1 MDGVE
6 QHHEL
11 LQKLHVG
18 IIVHAPD
25 TRIVFSNRR
34 ASELLGLSQDQMHG
48 KVALDPAWCFI
59 NEDGK
64 TVSPANYPVS
74 RVIATREPL
83 IDHVLGV
90 KQSDQHPIVWASVSA
105 FPEFDAMG
113 ELKQV
118 VVNFYEISQL
128 KKAEQTLKERATQLQ
143 FVLEGAELGFWDWN
157 IATGAV
163 DRNERWAVMLG
174 YSHAEIQQTTQQWSD
189 FVHPGDRE
197 RAWKSI
203 NSVLEGHSPIHKLE
217 YRMLH
222 KDGSIRWILDQ
233 ANVMQRDVEG
243 KPIRMCG
250 THADVT
256 ERKSLEEAV
265 ARQAQ
270 IDYLTGAFNRGHFM
284 ERAELELGRAVRY
297 GNELSIFMMDIDF
310 FKQIN
315 DRHGHKVGDSV
326 LKKLAEVCQVT
337 LRANDI
343 FGRLGGE
350 EFAVLLP
357 ETDKTSAV
365 EVAERLREAI
375 AHAKVPLEGGLPVQ
389 FTVSIG
395 VTSMSPMDGSMDE
408 LLHIADTALY
418 DAKNS
423 GRNKVCIAF
432 N

>member
-1 MDGVE
+1 
-6 QHHEL
+6 
-11 LQKLHVG
+11 
-18 IIVHAPD
+18 
-25 TRIVFSNRR
+25 
-34 ASELLGLSQDQMHG
+34 
-48 KVALDPAWCFI
+48 
-59 NEDGK
+59 
-64 TVSPANYPVS
+64 
-74 RVIATREPL
+74 
-83 IDHVLGV
+83 
-90 KQSDQHPIVWASVSA
+90 
-105 FPEFDAMG
+105 
-113 ELKQV
+113 
-118 VVNFYEISQL
+118 
-128 KKAEQTLKERATQLQ
+128 
-143 FVLEGAELGFWDWN
+143 
-157 IATGAV
+157 
-163 DRNERWAVMLG
+163 
-174 YSHAEIQQTTQQWSD
+174 
-189 FVHPGDRE
+189 
-197 RAWKSI
+197 
-203 NSVLEGHSPIHKLE
+203 
-217 YRMLH
+217 MLH

-365 EVAERLREAI
+365 EVAERFREAI

>member
-59 NEDGK
+59 NEDGE
-64 TVSPANYPVS
+64 TVFPAEYPVS
-74 RVIATREPL
+74 RVITTREPV
-83 IDHVLGV
+83 IDQVFGV

-174 YSHAEIQQTTQQWSD
+174 YSHSEIQQTTQQWSD

-203 NSVLEGHSPIHKLE
+203 NTVLEGHSPIHKLE